1 MPSIAQLKVDLE
13 VALDDMA
20 STLAA
25 MRREQSRPGF
35 LSVSADAVAE
45 YERARVRWLLAMEAL
60 RTCGKPPIIASAEL
74 PVPSC

>member
-25 MRREQSRPGF
+25 MRREQSQPDF
-35 LSVSADAVAE
+35 LNVSANAVAE

-60 RTCGKPPIIASAEL
+60 RTCGEPLVIASAEL